1 MRVSTPLHRA
11 RCARSLTV
19 AVQDKERVA
28 AYKAGIKEQL
38 TRAGLI
44 RGQPRASFI
53 HATSSAGSVAS
64 PVAGPGPSSLRRHSP
79 LSDSRFPAPY
89 PSARQRQPAGMAALS
104 GHGESRLRVLRREC

>member
-1 MRVSTPLHRA
+1 MSTPLHRA